1 MNDLI
6 AKKYVKAL
14 VDGRD
19 VKNIAVVSKNLN
31 NISSAFSDDKFNSI
45 ISSPEVSDSKKVEL
59 VISLVKKA
67 DKTLINFVKLLGEKR
82 RLEILPFIATELNV
96 QIAKMNNT
104 YVGVVYTNEELSK
117 DYVSSIE
124 KQFSKKFDV
133 KLSLSQNVCDYDGIK
148 VDIDGLGVEISF
160 SKERLKS
167 QMINH
172 ILQAVTKTISTVFG
186 LSFPTN
192 ALPMFPSS

>member
-6 AKKYVKAL
+6 AKRYVKAL

-19 VKNIAVVSKNLN
+19 SKAIQSLSANLN
-31 NISSAFSDDKFNSI
+31 TISTAYADEKFNSI
-45 ISSPEVSDSKKVEL
+45 VSSPEVSDSKKVEL
-59 VISLVKKA
+59 VLSLVKKA
-67 DKTLINFVKLLGEKR
+67 DDTLTNFVKLLGEKR
-82 RLEILPFIATELNV
+82 RLTILPDIASELNV
-96 QIAKMNNT
+96 QIAKLNNE
-104 YVGVVYTNEELSK
+104 YVGVVYTNQELSK

-133 KLSLSQNVCDYDGIK
+133 NLSLSQNVCDYDGIK

-167 QMINH
+167 QMIDH
-172 ILQAVTKTISTVFG
+172 ILKAV
-186 LSFPTN
+186 
-192 ALPMFPSS
+192 

>member
-6 AKKYVKAL
+6 AKRYVKAL
-14 VDGRD
+14 IEG
-19 VKNIAVVSKNLN
+19 KNSKAISALSSNLTT
-31 NISSAFSDDKFNSI
+31 ISTAFADEKFKSI

-59 VISLVKKA
+59 VISMASKSNEA
-67 DKTLINFVKLLGEKR
+67 MTNLIKLLGEKR
-82 RLEILPFIATELNV
+82 RLSLLPNIASELAS
-96 QIAKMNNT
+96 QIAKLDNRFE
-104 YVGVVYTNEELSK
+104 GVVYTNQKLSN

-133 KLSLSQNVCDYDGIK
+133 DLSLSQNVCDYDGIK

-167 QMINH
+167 QMIDH
-172 ILQAVTKTISTVFG
+172 ILKAV
-186 LSFPTN
+186 
-192 ALPMFPSS
+192 

>member
-1 MNDLI
+1 MNDLV

-19 VKNIAVVSKNLN
+19 EKSIASVSNNLN
-31 NISSAFSDDKFNSI
+31 SISSAFSDDKFNSI

-67 DKTLINFVKLLGEKR
+67 DQTLTNFVKLLGEKR
-82 RLEILPFIATELNV
+82 RLEILPFIASELNV

-133 KLSLSQNVCDYDGIK
+133 KLSLSQNVCDFDGIK

-167 QMINH
+167 QMIDH
-172 ILQAVTKTISTVFG
+172 ILQAV
-186 LSFPTN
+186 
-192 ALPMFPSS
+192 

>member
-6 AKKYVKAL
+6 AKRYVKAL

-19 VKNIAVVSKNLN
+19 SKAIKALSTNLN
-31 NISSAFSDDKFNSI
+31 TISTAYADEKFNSI
-45 ISSPEVSDSKKVEL
+45 VSSPEVSDSKKVEL
-59 VISLVKKA
+59 VLSLVKKA
-67 DKTLINFVKLLGEKR
+67 DETLTNFVKLLGEKR
-82 RLEILPFIATELNV
+82 RLTLLPDIATELDV
-96 QIAKMNNT
+96 QIAKLNNE
-104 YVGVVYTNEELSK
+104 YVGVVYTNQELSK

-133 KLSLSQNVCDYDGIK
+133 NLSLSQNVCDYDGIK

-167 QMINH
+167 QMIDH
-172 ILQAVTKTISTVFG
+172 ILKAV
-186 LSFPTN
+186 
-192 ALPMFPSS
+192 

>member
-6 AKKYVKAL
+6 AKRYVKAL

-19 VKNIAVVSKNLN
+19 SKAIKALSANLN
-31 NISSAFSDDKFNSI
+31 TISTAYADEKFNSI

-59 VISLVKKA
+59 VLSLVKKA
-67 DKTLINFVKLLGEKR
+67 DETLTNFVKLLGEKR
-82 RLEILPFIATELNV
+82 RLSLLTDIAAELDV
-96 QIAKMNNT
+96 QIAKLNNE
-104 YVGVVYTNEELSK
+104 YVGVVYTNQELSK

-133 KLSLSQNVCDYDGIK
+133 NLSLSQNVCDYDGIK

-167 QMINH
+167 QMIDH
-172 ILQAVTKTISTVFG
+172 ILKAV
-186 LSFPTN
+186 
-192 ALPMFPSS
+192 